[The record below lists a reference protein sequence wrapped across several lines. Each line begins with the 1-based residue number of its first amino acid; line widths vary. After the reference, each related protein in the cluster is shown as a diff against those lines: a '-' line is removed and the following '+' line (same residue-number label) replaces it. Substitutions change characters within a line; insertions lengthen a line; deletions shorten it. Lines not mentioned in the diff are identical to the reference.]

1 MRPTESVAN
10 DATSM
15 FKSGFLAEVYN
26 EKPVGSP
33 GVDTIVTRFPPEPN
47 GFLHLGH
54 SKAIAVNFGFAEY
67 HGGDCY
73 LRYDDTNPAREEEK
87 YFTAIADII
96 RWLGYKPVKTT
107 HSSDYFD
114 RLYVLAED
122 LIRRDGAYVCHC
134 SSMLS
139 LECSNS
145 YSILMRYTTS
155 ESEIAQ
161 QRGGGKGATRRY
173 ACAHR
178 DRPIDASLSEFRAMR
193 DGKYGPQ
200 EALLRMKQDLESD
213 NPQMWDLT
221 AYRVIAPRKSDAEGK
236 TDSEMADNEIGVYY
250 RTGNKWKIYPT
261 YDFTHCLV
269 DSLEGVTHS
278 LCTTEFETARTS
290 YNWLCDKLG
299 VYRPMQR
306 E

>member
-1 MRPTESVAN
+1 
-10 DATSM
+10 
-15 FKSGFLAEVYN
+15 
-26 EKPVGSP
+26 
-33 GVDTIVTRFPPEPN
+33 
-47 GFLHLGH
+47 
-54 SKAIAVNFGFAEY
+54 
-67 HGGDCY
+67 
-73 LRYDDTNPAREEEK
+73 
-87 YFTAIADII
+87 
-96 RWLGYKPVKTT
+96 
-107 HSSDYFD
+107 
-114 RLYVLAED
+114 
-122 LIRRDGAYVCHC
+122 
-134 SSMLS
+134 
-139 LECSNS
+139 
-145 YSILMRYTTS
+145 MRYSTS

-161 QRGGGKGATRRY
+161 QRGGGKGAIPRY
-173 ACAHR
+173 ACSHR
-178 DRPIDASLSEFRAMR
+178 DRPVDESLSEFRAMR
-193 DGKYGPQ
+193 DGEYGPQ

-221 AYRVIAPRKSDAEGK
+221 AYRVIAPRKSDAEEK
-236 TDSEMADNEIGVYY
+236 TDSEMADNEIGVHY